1 MKKISIALFVLSFII
16 AALFLLS
23 PVTVLEI
30 RSMDKNAAVFRR
42 KVAPGYAFA
51 TLIRHS
57 VHLTPVY
64 EYYSVN
70 NEGGI
75 LLRGTRLQDLGW
87 GVPSTFSED
96 VRIEDS
102 FIVIDGM
109 DRPIDLIPFRVS
121 HIAYPRLLLD
131 DCAREIDLTLTVDDF
146 DRLDIFT
153 ERIAL
158 WNFLLRGEVDVFSEK
173 AARQ

>member
-1 MKKISIALFVLSFII
+1 MS
-16 AALFLLS
+16 LFLLS

-30 RSMDKNAAVFRR
+30 RSMDGNNAVFRR
-42 KVAPGYAFA
+42 RVAPGYSFA
-51 TLIRHS
+51 TIIRHS

-70 NEGGI
+70 DAGKI
-75 LLRGTRLQDLGW
+75 LLRGTRFQDLGW

-96 VRIEDS
+96 VRIEDG

-109 DRPIDLIPFRVS
+109 ARSIDLIPFRVS
-121 HIAYPRLLLD
+121 HITSPRLLLD
-131 DCAREIDLTLTVDDF
+131 DCAREIDLTLTVNDL

-153 ERIAL
+153 ERIFL
-158 WNFLLRGEVDVFSEK
+158 VQFLLRGEVDVISK
-173 AARQ
+173 KTASQ